1 MDNNQVN
8 GPRLTRRGLIGGGI
22 ALGSYLALGAPGVGA
37 AAPLGPAASR
47 HHRRR
52 LAVDVRLGHRRHV
65 GRSRSRLR
73 GQPAR
78 VAGGDRQHPH
88 VRRRAVRGLRRHRH
102 HPGPR
107 RRVVRRGRVAAQP
120 QPRRHLPGPGA
131 HGQGRL
137 RLAGRRG
144 DRLGI
149 GRDRPRQPRRV
160 RRHPRRRPGH
170 ALLLQQGALR
180 GGRARSRRAADH
192 VGRVRG
198 GV

>member
-8 GPRLTRRGLIGGGI
+8 GPRLTRRGLIGSGI

-37 AAPLGPAASR
+37 RAPPARMRPGTTGGGSLSMFGWDIADTSAGLGLGFEAN
-47 HHRRR
+47 R
-52 LAVDVRLGHRRHV
+52 LAWQEATGNTLTFDGVPFGDFVATGTTRARAGELSDVVELLPNLNHAGIF
-65 GRSRSRLR
+65 
-73 GQPAR
+73 PAL
-78 VAGGDRQHPH
+78 APD
-88 VRRRAVRGLRRHRH
+88 
-102 HPGPR
+102 
-107 RRVVRRGRVAAQP
+107 
-120 QPRRHLPGPGA
+120 
-131 HGQGRL
+131 GQGRL

-144 DRLGI
+144 DRLGV

-180 GGRARSRRAADH
+180 GRRARPRRAADH